1 MQINRIQ
8 QNSQRINFA
17 SGFKKV
23 PQDLRLELLQ
33 DQSNNVFKNI
43 GIATFAGLVTGS
55 TSALYFAHKKVP
67 ITKLSKKSSAIGL
80 GTAFL
85 AYLIT
90 LIKDSQARTQ
100 KIKNYYANSK
110 N

>member
-1 MQINRIQ
+1 MKINSIQ
-8 QNSQRINFA
+8 TYNQRTNF
-17 SGFKKV
+17 SNGFRKV
-23 PQDLRLELLQ
+23 PDDLRIELLQ

-43 GIATFAGLVTGS
+43 GIAATAGLVTGS
-55 TSALYFAHKKVP
+55 ASALYFAHKKVP